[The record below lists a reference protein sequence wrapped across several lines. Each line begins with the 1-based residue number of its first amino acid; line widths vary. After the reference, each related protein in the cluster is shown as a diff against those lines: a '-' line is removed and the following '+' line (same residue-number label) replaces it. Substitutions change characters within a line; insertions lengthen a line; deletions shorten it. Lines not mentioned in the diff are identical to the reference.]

1 MRFCL
6 TGVQHDKVAARA
18 PGPISS
24 SVAGTIPANGPTRS
38 QTRRRLGQIGAGQ
51 SRHHAGQSA
60 SYGQSALSR
69 PLFGAPSLPTN
80 PMDDNMYGE
89 ADSVTSQA
97 TASAM
102 ESIVKHDHLPRISQ
116 PRIHAGQTRPPPPR
130 LASGRKAAA
139 IRAKAADFA
148 VQCRPCVAVE
158 APSRRAVS
166 SAYQACSRRGGSV
179 PALLVHFSYVANAK
193 GMIAILPMTGQTE
206 GLALRCCCAS

>member
-1 MRFCL
+1 MWGKAPRTGKAPYLAHCL
-6 TGVQHDKVAARA
+6 
-18 PGPISS
+18 GPRVSPQ
-24 SVAGTIPANGPTRS
+24 IPWT
-38 QTRRRLGQIGAGQ
+38 T
-51 SRHHAGQSA
+51 
-60 SYGQSALSR
+60 Y
-69 PLFGAPSLPTN
+69 
-80 PMDDNMYGE
+80 MYGE

-130 LASGRKAAA
+130 LASGRAAAA
-139 IRAKAADFA
+139 IRTKAADFV

-166 SAYQACSRRGGSV
+166 SAYQSCSRRGGSV

>member
-1 MRFCL
+1 MTRWQQGRRVRSRRLWPERFRPM
-6 TGVQHDKVAARA
+6 GQREARHGADWGRLA
-18 PGPISS
+18 PGRVGIMWGKAPRTGKAPYLAHCLGPRASPQ
-24 SVAGTIPANGPTRS
+24 IPWT
-38 QTRRRLGQIGAGQ
+38 T
-51 SRHHAGQSA
+51 
-60 SYGQSALSR
+60 Y
-69 PLFGAPSLPTN
+69 
-80 PMDDNMYGE
+80 MYGE

-116 PRIHAGQTRPPPPR
+116 PRIHAGQTRPPPPG

-166 SAYQACSRRGGSV
+166 SAYQAYSRRGGSV